1 MKISGHK
8 VLVYFSV
15 LMVLF
20 LLGFLFRHTILL
32 GVAQLLIKEDTPS
45 KVDAI
50 FVLAGAPEERAPK
63 AAELFHQGYSQT
75 VVATGERVPPL
86 LEVLDTVLT
95 EAQLTGQALLNEG
108 VDSSAIKL
116 IQLGT
121 STFQE
126 SDLILGYS
134 EQNNYKRIM
143 LVSSKFHTSR
153 MQRVFR
159 KKFEAQG
166 INLFIVGAEPQR
178 YEISNWWN
186 SEEALIFVNNE
197 YLKHLYYLWKYR

>member
-1 MKISGHK
+1 MKVSGQK

-20 LLGFLFRHTILL
+20 LLGFLFRHNILL
-32 GVAQLLIKEDTPS
+32 GIADLLIKEDNPA

-50 FVLAGAPEERAPK
+50 FVLAGAPDERAPK
-63 AAELFHQGYSQT
+63 AAELFHQGYAQT
-75 VVATGERVPPL
+75 IVATGERIHPL

-116 IQLGT
+116 IERGT
-121 STFQE
+121 STYEE
-126 SDLILGYS
+126 SELILGYA
-134 EQNNYKRIM
+134 EHNNFKRII

-159 KKFEAQG
+159 KKFEDQG
-166 INLFIVGAEPQR
+166 ITLLIIGAEPRR

-186 SEEALIFVNNE
+186 NEEALIFVNNE

>member
-1 MKISGHK
+1 MKVSGQK

-20 LLGFLFRHTILL
+20 LLGFLFRHNILL
-32 GVAQLLIKEDTPS
+32 GVAHLLIKEDTPI

-50 FVLAGAPEERAPK
+50 FVLAGAPDERAPK
-63 AAELFHQGYSQT
+63 AAELFHQGYAPI

-95 EAQLTGQALLNEG
+95 EAQLTGQALLNEE
-108 VDSSAIKL
+108 VDSDAVKL
-116 IQLGT
+116 IQRGT
-121 STFQE
+121 STFEE
-126 SDLILGYS
+126 SELILGYAQ
-134 EQNNYKRIM
+134 QNNFKRII

-159 KKFEAQG
+159 KKFENQG
-166 INLFIVGAEPQR
+166 ITLLIVGAEPRR

-186 SEEALIFVNNE
+186 NEEALIFVNNE